1 MQVLILF
8 AHGSRD
14 PAWRAPFDRV
24 AARVRALR
32 PDGQVVVAFLE
43 FAAPSLPDAV
53 ADAAARG
60 ATAIRI
66 VPMFLGLGGHLRHD
80 MPGIVEAAR
89 ARAPGVEVTVTP
101 SLGEA
106 EEVLQ
111 AMAAWLAELQPK

>member
-1 MQVLILF
+1 MQALILF

-14 PAWRAPFDRV
+14 TAWRAPFDTV
-24 AARVRALR
+24 AARVRELR
-32 PDGQVVVAFLE
+32 PDAQVSVAFLE

-60 ATAIRI
+60 ATAIGI

-80 MPGIVEAAR
+80 MPGIVAAAR
-89 ARAPGVEVTVTP
+89 ARVPGVAVTVTP

-106 EEVLQ
+106 EDVLQ
-111 AMAAWLAELQPK
+111 AMATWLAAMHPK